1 LTYSRTLLKCDYVD
15 YFDRHSK
22 SLLGSG
28 VASREWEDQLKSEEY
43 PSSKRVG
50 ARLKAFVFLTII
62 RPVNCLM
69 IGFGVVIGEIMALNG
84 CLIPIPALIGFL
96 VAFFLMAATMV
107 MNDYY
112 DLEIDMVNNPR
123 RPIPSGLVSPREA
136 LSYSFLLSIIGLV
149 FAAFTNP
156 SGFIVAAFALGLMMY
171 YNTRG
176 KRTGLLGNVLVSV
189 CIALPFIYG
198 GIVVES
204 VKPVLGIFSI
214 MAFLSNLGREVTKG
228 VMDVDG
234 DALKGVRT
242 VAVLHGPTKA
252 SQISALFF
260 ALAVLIS
267 PIPIVFDMVST
278 LYIPLVAVADLGFIA
293 SSIFFIRDPSR
304 RNAKTVKSL
313 ALVWMSIG
321 LAAFVAGSY
330 SI

>member
-1 LTYSRTLLKCDYVD
+1 LKAAK
-15 YFDRHSK
+15 HP
-22 SLLGSG
+22 G
-28 VASREWEDQLKSEEY
+28 
-43 PSSKRVG
+43 PKRVG
-50 ARLKAFVFLTII
+50 AKRAFGFFEII
-62 RPVNCLM
+62 RPINCLM
-69 IGFGVVIGEIMALNG
+69 IGFGVIIGEIMALNG
-84 CLIPIPALIGFL
+84 RIMLLPALFGFL

-112 DLEIDMVNNPR
+112 DLEIDMVNNPG
-123 RPIPSGLVSPREA
+123 RPIPSGLISAREA

-149 FAAFTNP
+149 FGVFTNL

-176 KRTGLLGNVLVSV
+176 KRTGFLGNVLVSV
-189 CIALPFIYG
+189 CVGLPFIYG

-204 VKPVLGIFSI
+204 VRPVLGIFSI

-228 VMDVDG
+228 VMDIDG
-234 DALKGVRT
+234 DALEGVKT
-242 VAVLHGPTKA
+242 VAVLHGSSKA
-252 SQISALFF
+252 SRISALFF
-260 ALAVLIS
+260 AFAVLIS

-278 LYIPLVAVADLGFIA
+278 LYIPVVAVADVGFIA
-293 SSIFFIRDPSR
+293 SSILFVKDPSR

-313 ALVWMSIG
+313 ALIWMGIG

>member
-1 LTYSRTLLKCDYVD
+1 LKVAK
-15 YFDRHSK
+15 H
-22 SLLGSG
+22 LG
-28 VASREWEDQLKSEEY
+28 
-43 PSSKRVG
+43 SKRVG
-50 ARLKAFVFLTII
+50 AKRKAFGFLTII
-62 RPVNCLM
+62 RPINCLM

-84 CLIPIPALIGFL
+84 RLILLPAFVGFL

-112 DLEIDMVNNPR
+112 DLEIDMINSPG

-149 FAAFTNP
+149 FAASTNL

-176 KRTGLLGNVLVSV
+176 KRTGFFGNVLVSV
-189 CIALPFIYG
+189 CVALPFIYG

-204 VKPVLGIFSI
+204 VKPVLGLFTI

-228 VMDVDG
+228 VMDIDG
-234 DALKGVRT
+234 DALKAIKT
-242 VAVLHGPTKA
+242 VAVLHGSSRA
-252 SQISALFF
+252 SRISALFF
-260 ALAVLIS
+260 ASAVLIS

-278 LYIPLVAVADLGFIA
+278 LYTPVVAVADVGFIA
-293 SSIFFIRDPSR
+293 SSIFFVKDPSR

-313 ALVWMSIG
+313 ALIWMTVG

>member
-149 FAAFTNP
+149 LAAFTNP

>member
-1 LTYSRTLLKCDYVD
+1 
-15 YFDRHSK
+15 
-22 SLLGSG
+22 
-28 VASREWEDQLKSEEY
+28 LKSENH

-50 ARLKAFVFLTII
+50 AKLKAFGFLAII

-84 CLIPIPALIGFL
+84 RLIPIPALIGFL

-123 RPIPSGLVSPREA
+123 RPIPSGLVSPHEA
-136 LSYSFLLSIIGLV
+136 LSYGFLLSIIGLV
-149 FAAFTNP
+149 FAAFTNL

-228 VMDVDG
+228 VMDIDG
-234 DALKGVRT
+234 DALKGVKT
-242 VAVLHGPTKA
+242 VAVLHGSSKA
-252 SQISALFF
+252 SRISALFF
-260 ALAVLIS
+260 AFAVLIS

-278 LYIPLVAVADLGFIA
+278 LYIPVVAVADLGFIA

-313 ALVWMSIG
+313 ALVWMSVG

>member
-1 LTYSRTLLKCDYVD
+1 MTYSRTLLKCDYVD

-28 VASREWEDQLKSEEY
+28 VASREWDDELKSAKD

-50 ARLKAFVFLTII
+50 AKLKAFGFLTII

-84 CLIPIPALIGFL
+84 RLIPIPALIGFL

-149 FAAFTNP
+149 FAAFTNL

-228 VMDVDG
+228 VMDIDG
-234 DALKGVRT
+234 DALKGVKT
-242 VAVLHGPTKA
+242 VAVLHGSSKA

-260 ALAVLIS
+260 AFAVLIS

-278 LYIPLVAVADLGFIA
+278 LYIPVVAVADLGFIA

-313 ALVWMSIG
+313 ALVWMSVG

>member
-1 LTYSRTLLKCDYVD
+1 LKAAK
-15 YFDRHSK
+15 HLS
-22 SLLGSG
+22 
-28 VASREWEDQLKSEEY
+28 
-43 PSSKRVG
+43 PKRVE
-50 ARLKAFVFLTII
+50 AKRKAFGFFKII
-62 RPVNCLM
+62 RPINCLM

-84 CLIPIPALIGFL
+84 RLTPIPALVGFL

-112 DLEIDMVNNPR
+112 DLEIDMVNNPG

-149 FAAFTNP
+149 FAALTNLP
-156 SGFIVAAFALGLMMY
+156 GFIVATFALGLMMY

-176 KRTGLLGNVLVSV
+176 KRTGFFGNVLVSV
-189 CIALPFIYG
+189 CVALPFVYG

-204 VKPVLGIFSI
+204 VKPVLGIFST

-228 VMDVDG
+228 VMDIDG
-234 DALKGVRT
+234 DALKGIKT
-242 VAVLHGPTKA
+242 VAVLHGPSMA
-252 SQISALFF
+252 SRISALFF
-260 ALAVLIS
+260 ASAVLIS
-267 PIPIVFDMVST
+267 PIPVVFDMVST
-278 LYIPLVAVADLGFIA
+278 LYIPVVAIADVGFIA
-293 SSIFFIRDPSR
+293 SSIFLVKDPSH

-313 ALVWMSIG
+313 ALIWMSIG